1 MTHPARQRL
10 PNRRYREAFDFEYPE
25 RGGHIYRCEIGRDW
39 DGYQGSGEIREIF
52 LSTSKSGAHLD
63 AMARDSGLL
72 ISLALQHGT
81 PLRTI
86 LASLTCDNHKRPVC
100 AHGRAIEIILEREG
114 G

>member
-1 MTHPARQRL
+1 
-10 PNRRYREAFDFEYPE
+10 
-25 RGGHIYRCEIGRDW
+25 
-39 DGYQGSGEIREIF
+39 
-52 LSTSKSGAHLD
+52 
-63 AMARDSGLL
+63 MARDSGLL